1 MRTTFSQKEWKRSF
15 TSRLVGAGPPPGSS
29 GGSHR
34 DRPPRSWRG
43 ALGKIPGVAVPDR
56 AQAVARPDDGE
67 PLAHERGEGFTHPA
81 LPKGLRHGLC
91 QGRQLETLRFQA
103 NQQVDVVEVPGTGV
117 VLRQVEEG
125 LELLREDL
133 LDRIG
138 IDGDGPVLK
147 QERVGVADGFRMDG
161 VSRGEVEL
169 HWGGTIK

>member
-1 MRTTFSQKEWKRSF
+1 M
-15 TSRLVGAGPPPGSS
+15 
-29 GGSHR
+29 
-34 DRPPRSWRG
+34 
-43 ALGKIPGVAVPDR
+43 
-56 AQAVARPDDGE
+56 
-67 PLAHERGEGFTHPA
+67 
-81 LPKGLRHGLC
+81 C

-117 VLRQVEEG
+117 VLRQVKEG

-138 IDGDGPVLK
+138 IDGDSPVLK

-169 HWGGTIK
+169 HIRPQRAQLCLDVRAEAGIVVLLPDLLDPGHREGDPFRRGCGKHVR